1 MTIVQLEYLVALS
14 TYGSFSVAAE
24 KCFVTQPS
32 LSAQIKHLEEELGT
46 ILVVRS
52 NKKTTLTPAGEQI
65 LQQARIAL
73 SAFEK
78 VKERAKEIR
87 HEVSGDLHLGIIP
100 TIAPYLVHR
109 ISEIFQQKYPQVNLY
124 IYETI
129 TDDINSRILR
139 NEFDAG
145 ILAEGFSP
153 DHLQQTELCRDPF
166 FAYIPEGNDLCNLA
180 EINISDIR
188 PDKLLLLNEGHCLRK
203 QIVSLCATRL
213 KEERMLKIE
222 SGSIETLLRVTQSL
236 KGVTIIPGITLPYLS
251 EEQKKRVRP
260 ILDEQAFRTLIL
272 ASNPY
277 TAHPALIEILK
288 KEVKQLMDV

>member
-14 TYGSFSVAAE
+14 IYESFSVAAE

-32 LSAQIKHLEEELGT
+32 LSAQIKNLEEELNT
-46 ILVVRS
+46 VLVVRS
-52 NKKTTLTPAGEQI
+52 NKKTTFTPAGEQI
-65 LQQARIAL
+65 LAQARIAL
-73 SAFEK
+73 AAFEK

-87 HEVSGDLHLGIIP
+87 HEVSGELHIGIIP

-109 ISEIFQQKYPQVNLY
+109 LTEVFQQKYPQVDLF

-129 TDDINSRILR
+129 TDDINQRILR

-145 ILAEGFSP
+145 ILAEGFIP
-153 DHLQQTELCRDPF
+153 EHIRQEAIVRDPF
-166 FAYIPEGNDLCNLA
+166 YAFVAEGNDLWEMT
-180 EINISDIR
+180 EIHIRDIR

-203 QIVSLCATRL
+203 QVVSLCASRL
-213 KEERMLKIE
+213 KEEKMLKIE

-236 KGVTIIPGITLPYLS
+236 KGITILPGIALPYLS

-260 ILDEQAFRTLIL
+260 ILDEQAFRTLVL

-277 TAHPALIEILK
+277 AAHPALIDILR
-288 KEVKQLMDV
+288 KELFLLMGS